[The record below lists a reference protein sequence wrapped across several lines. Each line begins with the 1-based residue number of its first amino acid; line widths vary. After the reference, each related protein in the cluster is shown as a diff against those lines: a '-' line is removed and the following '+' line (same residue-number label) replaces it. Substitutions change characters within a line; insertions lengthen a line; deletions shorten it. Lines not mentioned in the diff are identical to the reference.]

1 MAIELTRVNSQV
13 PGQKSKKGANSQ
25 FLFECTFNLSQ
36 EHEQRL
42 FQKKKTILKN
52 VQIFCI
58 LSFLCWPQSCG
69 QEMA

>member
-42 FQKKKTILKN
+42 FQKKK
-52 VQIFCI
+52 QF
-58 LSFLCWPQSCG
+58 
-69 QEMA
+69 